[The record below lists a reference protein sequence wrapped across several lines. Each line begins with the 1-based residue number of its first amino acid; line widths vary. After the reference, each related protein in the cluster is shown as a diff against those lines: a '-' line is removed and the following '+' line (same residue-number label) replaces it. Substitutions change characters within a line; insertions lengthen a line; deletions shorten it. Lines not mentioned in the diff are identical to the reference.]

1 MAAINQRIPN
11 FLGGVSQQPDFIKFP
26 GQLRSCDNAVPDVT
40 FGLMKRPPAEY
51 VNKLTNTTSTGQWFE
66 ILNKEG
72 EKFIVQI
79 TPSNYA
85 STPIRVWN
93 AETGAPVNVTEGSG
107 NAYNYLN
114 GAGTLS
120 KHTIQDYTY
129 ISNPNTTVGTTGTT
143 GNYNSGNK
151 YAFIKIDTLAY
162 NTEYSVFLGA
172 PTDDVPTPGTKNRAT
187 AIQAYRYGGS
197 FAGKGSWTDSNVD
210 LAATGQQEFD
220 GNNPD
225 SSGNGQNIHPVNGA
239 TSYNPA
245 VNSGKMIGVRGNLVV
260 NGQPYFNSQTPQY
273 DGTDGGAET
282 AENFLGYTQDYDIRF
297 TATATLKDGGT
308 DVTLG
313 AKAMVVI
320 PDTSSGGVE
329 YTVEV
334 TGVKAYDTYTNVANV
349 ATYRTPKNPDDGS
362 LSLGSVITKLSAEIN
377 SKYSSSGFTAEVV
390 GNGILIKRNST
401 TAFKAHVMGGMANEA
416 LSVFQDS
423 AQDISKLPSE
433 CAHGYLVE
441 VANTEESDSDN
452 YWLTFKADNGQ
463 DGSGVWEETVAPGIT
478 AGLNKETMPHA
489 LVAIRDNNPSSATFN
504 QILSFKFCELN
515 GGSSNPRGVEWDTR
529 QVGDLETNPDPS
541 FVGKEI
547 SQIFFYRNRLGFIA
561 NEQIVMSQPGS
572 YHNFFAVSAITSSD
586 DNPVDISVS
595 DVKPAYINHVLPT
608 QKGVMMFSDAG
619 QFMLFSEQD
628 AFSPKTARLKKVAS
642 YECSTTIKP
651 LDMGTT
657 YMFVNHAGAY
667 SRAFEMA
674 IVDESIP
681 PKIID
686 QTRVV
691 PEFLPKTLNVNSGS
705 SDLGLV
711 TFGIN
716 NSTYHNTNF
725 NTSTIYNYK
734 YFDAGDQR
742 EQSAWYTWTLTGVLR
757 HCFYTGGAFYTITL
771 QDNNEVILNRH
782 EYLSDNNG
790 MSARSYTIGDDS
802 QTTGEGG
809 AGLRVNRTLEA
820 ALDNLVMFKEGD
832 NENTTIGVSVALG
845 GNASDIVRPVTIT
858 LPYTIDQTYNPQ
870 IVVLSGVP
878 DDPDTTA
885 YEPSNGEAGTVLVP
899 DSVSGS
905 TMTFNK
911 GFRQE
916 WFATGSGSNAKK
928 TLSDMTKWHM
938 AIGYK
943 YTTEFEL
950 PQYYFSYDQGKYDID
965 GDLRMGGYNFELGL
979 SGPVSFNVDDVIGNA
994 NLYTHTSSGMLT
1006 DWNKFGEIPSLLY
1019 KSIRIPIYRKNDK
1032 FRFKVKIDQPFSATI
1047 VSASWDGRYN
1057 TRRHVRK

>member
-66 ILNKEG
+66 ILNKDG
-72 EKFIVQI
+72 EKYIVQI
-79 TPSNYA
+79 TPANYA

-93 AETGAPVNVTEGSG
+93 LTTGVEVSVTEGSG
-107 NAYNYLN
+107 NAYDYLN

-129 ISNPNTTVGTTGTT
+129 IANPNTPVGTTGTT
-143 GNYNSGNK
+143 STYNSGNK

-172 PTDDVPTPGTKNRAT
+172 ANDAIPTPGTKNRAT
-187 AIQAYRYGGS
+187 ALKVYRYSGPD
-197 FAGKGSWTDSNVD
+197 AGKNSWNDADPEAELS
-210 LAATGQQEFD
+210 GQADFD
-220 GNNPD
+220 GNNGG
-225 SSGNGQNIHPVNGA
+225 SGTGNTG
-239 TSYNPA
+239 T
-245 VNSGKMIGVRGNLVV
+245 MTGVRGTVTV
-260 NGQPYFNSQTPQY
+260 NGQPFFKSQSPNY
-273 DGTDGGAET
+273 DGTGNQASD
-282 AENFLGYTQDYDIRF
+282 FLGYTQDYDIRF
-297 TATATLKDGGT
+297 TATVTMKDGGT
-308 DVTLG
+308 DVTNG
-313 AKAMVVI
+313 AKSHVVI
-320 PDTSSGGVE
+320 PKASTGVGVE

-334 TGVKAYDTYTNVANV
+334 VGVKAYDTYVGVSNV
-349 ATYRTPKNPDDGS
+349 ATYKTPKNPDDGT
-362 LSLGSVITKLSAEIN
+362 LNLGTVITKLTAEIN

-416 LSVFQDS
+416 LSLFQDS

-433 CAHGYLVE
+433 CSHGYLVE
-441 VANTEESDSDN
+441 IVNTDDSNSDN
-452 YWLTFKADNGQ
+452 YWLKFVADNEEE
-463 DGSGVWEETVAPGIT
+463 GSGVWEETVAPGIT

-489 LVAIRDNNPSSATFN
+489 LVAIRDTNAPYNI
-504 QILSFKFCELN
+504 QSFKFCELN
-515 GGSSNPRGVEWDTR
+515 GGSSNPNEIEWDIR

-541 FVGKEI
+541 FVSKKI

-561 NEQIVMSQPGS
+561 DEQIVLSQPGS
-572 YHNFFAVSAITSSD
+572 YHNFFAVSAITTSD

-628 AFSPKTARLKKVAS
+628 SFSPKTARLKKVAG
-642 YECSTTIKP
+642 YECSPTIKP

-657 YMFVNHAGAY
+657 YMFANHTGAY
-667 SRAFEMA
+667 SRAFEIA
-674 IVDESIP
+674 IVDESVP

-691 PEFLPKTLNVNSGS
+691 PSFLPKTLNVNSGS
-705 SDLGLV
+705 ADLGLV

-734 YFDAGDQR
+734 YFDSGDQR

-757 HCFYTGGAFYTITL
+757 HCFYTGGAFYTVTL
-771 QDNNEVILNRH
+771 QDNSEVILNRY
-782 EYLSDNNG
+782 EYLSDDNG

-802 QTTGEGG
+802 QTIGEGE
-809 AGLRVNRTLEA
+809 AGLRVNRSLEA
-820 ALDNLVMFKEGD
+820 ALDNLVMYKQGD
-832 NENTTIGVSVALG
+832 GSNTTTGVSVAIG
-845 GNASDIVRPVTIT
+845 GNATDTTRPVTIT

-885 YEPSNGEAGTVLVP
+885 YEPSDGEAGTVLIP

-905 TMTFNK
+905 TMTFNN

-916 WFATGSGSNAKK
+916 WFIVPGGDPEAPTYALK
-928 TLSDMTKWHM
+928 TLSDMSKWHM

-979 SGPVSFNVDDVIGNA
+979 SGPVSFSVDDVVGNA
-994 NLYTHTSSGMLT
+994 NFYTQNESGMLT

-1019 KSIRIPIYRKNDK
+1019 KSIRVPIYRKNDK

>member
-66 ILNKEG
+66 ILNKDG
-72 EKFIVQI
+72 EKYIVQI
-79 TPSNYA
+79 TPANYA

-93 AETGAPVNVTEGSG
+93 AETGVSINVTEGTT
-107 NAYNYLN
+107 NAYDYLS
-114 GAGTLS
+114 GAGTLG

-129 ISNPNTTVGTTGTT
+129 ISNPTKTISTLGTTPTYNT
-143 GNYNSGNK
+143 GK
-151 YAFIKIDTLAY
+151 AYAFIKIDTLAY
-162 NTEYSVFLGA
+162 NTEYVIHLSGVNKTTG
-172 PTDDVPTPGTKNRAT
+172 AT
-187 AIQAYRYGGS
+187 ASMPPPQTKKIATSVEAYRIG
-197 FAGKGSWTDSNVD
+197 AGNDAAGNAFNGKASWTHEPDDSALSGQVEV
-210 LAATGQQEFD
+210 TGTTA
-220 GNNPD
+220 
-225 SSGNGQNIHPVNGA
+225 GA
-239 TSYNPA
+239 DKGIVVQA
-245 VNSGKMIGVRGNLVV
+245 LV
-260 NGQPYFNSQTPQY
+260 NGQPFFDSQSPNYETGQ
-273 DGTDGGAET
+273 AQT
-282 AENFLGYTQDYDIRF
+282 AEYFLGYTQDYDLRYTV
-297 TATATLKDGGT
+297 TAVLKDGGE
-308 DVTLG
+308 DVALNATKNF
-313 AKAMVVI
+313 AI
-320 PDTSSGGVE
+320 PNAGTTPPDVA
-329 YTVEV
+329 YQFKI
-334 TGVKAYDTYTNVANV
+334 TGVKEYDTYALLNTVAK
-349 ATYRTPKNPDDGS
+349 YKTPKNPDKGT
-362 LSLGSVITKLSAEIN
+362 LSMASVLNGLKTDLQTVYGNDYTYEI
-377 SKYSSSGFTAEVV
+377 V
-390 GNGILIKRNST
+390 GGGILIKKVNVISGVANDAT
-401 TAFKAHVMGGMANEA
+401 DVMNVEILGGMANEA
-416 LSVFQDS
+416 LSSFQDS

-452 YWLTFKADNGQ
+452 YWLKFVADNGTK
-463 DGSGVWEETVAPGIT
+463 GTGVWEETVAPGIFS
-478 AGLNKETMPHA
+478 LLINMPHA
-489 LVAIRDNNPSSATFN
+489 LVAVRSGGNITSFQFCKLGGTGTNP
-504 QILSFKFCELN
+504 N
-515 GGSSNPRGVEWDTR
+515 GLEWTPRK
-529 QVGDLETNPDPS
+529 VGDTETNPDPS
-541 FVGKEI
+541 FVGKGI
-547 SQIFFYRNRLGFIA
+547 NNIFFYRNRLGFIA
-561 NEQIVMSQPGS
+561 DEQIVLSQPS
-572 YHNFFAVSAITSSD
+572 DYHNFFAVSAITSSD
-586 DNPVDISVS
+586 DNPIDISVS

-628 AFSPKTARLKKVAS
+628 SFSPKTARLKKVAG
-642 YECSTTIKP
+642 YECSPTIKP

-657 YMFVNHAGAY
+657 YMFANHTGAY
-667 SRAFEMA
+667 SKAFEMA
-674 IVDESIP
+674 IVDESVP

-691 PEFLPKTLNVNSGS
+691 PSFLPKTLNVNSGS
-705 SDLGLV
+705 ADLGLV

-734 YFDAGDQR
+734 YFDSGEQR

-757 HCFYTGGAFYTITL
+757 HCFYTGGAFYTVTL
-771 QDNNEVILNRH
+771 QDNSEVILNRY
-782 EYLSDNNG
+782 EYLSDDNS

-802 QTTGEGG
+802 QTIGEGE
-809 AGLRVNRTLEA
+809 AGLRVNRKLEA
-820 ALDNLVMFKEGD
+820 ALDNLVMYKQGD
-832 NENTTIGVSVALG
+832 GSNTTTGVSVALG
-845 GNASDIVRPVTIT
+845 GNSGDTTRPVVIT

-870 IVVLSGVP
+870 IVVLSGAP

-885 YEPSNGEAGTVLVP
+885 YEPSDGEAGTVLIP

-905 TMTFNK
+905 TMTFNN

-916 WFATGSGSNAKK
+916 WFIVPGGDPEAPTYALK
-928 TLSDMTKWHM
+928 TLSDMSKWHM

-943 YTTEFEL
+943 YITEFEL

-979 SGPVSFNVDDVIGNA
+979 SGPVSFTVDDVIGNA
-994 NLYTHTSSGMLT
+994 NLYTQNESGMLT

-1019 KSIRIPIYRKNDK
+1019 KSIRVPIYRKNDK

>member
-51 VNKLTNTTSTGQWFE
+51 VNKLTNTTATGQWFE

-79 TPSNYA
+79 TPANYA

-93 AETGAPVNVTEGSG
+93 AETGVAVNVTEGAG
-107 NAYNYLN
+107 NAFNYLQN
-114 GAGTLS
+114 AGTIS

-129 ISNPNTTVGTTGTT
+129 ITNPTTVVEEHTQWTDG
-143 GNYNSGNK
+143 YNINGSNQQQP
-151 YAFIKIDTLAY
+151 YAFVKIDTLAY
-162 NTEYSVFLGA
+162 NTEYVIHLGA
-172 PTDDVPTPGTKNRAT
+172 AGSTMPDADTKYMATGITTYRHDGYELNEDGSNNTSLPLAGKSSWKHPNTASGLSGQKDYDGGSTTNAKGIRAT
-187 AIQAYRYGGS
+187 VI
-197 FAGKGSWTDSNVD
+197 
-210 LAATGQQEFD
+210 
-220 GNNPD
+220 
-225 SSGNGQNIHPVNGA
+225 
-239 TSYNPA
+239 
-245 VNSGKMIGVRGNLVV
+245 V
-260 NGQPYFNSQTPQY
+260 NGQPMFQSQSKEYQE
-273 DGTDGGAET
+273 DASGNQQTDDESK
-282 AENFLGYTQDYDIRF
+282 FLGYIQNYDIRY

-308 DVTLG
+308 DVGPVGTVIG
-313 AKAMVVI
+313 SAVGI
-320 PDTSSGGVE
+320 PDDTN
-329 YTVEV
+329 TVVAYDIEI
-334 TGVKAYDTYTNVANV
+334 TGRKAYQ
-349 ATYRTPKNPDDGS
+349 TYRDKAGVAKYITPKNPDRGTLSMANVLNGLKADLTAQYGS
-362 LSLGSVITKLSAEIN
+362 SYT
-377 SKYSSSGFTAEVV
+377 YEVV
-390 GNGILIKRNST
+390 GGGILIKKVGTGAMN
-401 TAFKAHVMGGMANEA
+401 VQVLGGMANEA

-423 AQDISKLPSE
+423 AQDISKLPAE
-433 CAHGYLVE
+433 CAHGYLIE

-452 YWLTFKADNGQ
+452 YWLKFVADNGVK
-463 DGSGVWEETVAPGIT
+463 GTGVWEETVGFSNPDGT
-478 AGLNKETMPHA
+478 RVNKGLNRETMPHA
-489 LVAIRDNNPSSATFN
+489 LVAVRSSGVITSFQFCKLGGTGTNPN
-504 QILSFKFCELN
+504 VI
-515 GGSSNPRGVEWDTR
+515 EWDER
-529 QVGDLETNPDPS
+529 VVGDEETNPDPS
-541 FVGKEI
+541 FVGKKI
-547 SQIFFYRNRLGFIA
+547 NKIFFYRNRLGFVA
-561 NEQIVMSQPGS
+561 DEQIVMSQPGS

-608 QKGVMMFSDAG
+608 QKGVLMFSDAG

-628 AFSPKTARLKKVAS
+628 SFSPKTARLKKVAG

-657 YMFVNHAGAY
+657 YMFANHTGAY
-667 SRAFEMA
+667 SKAFEMA
-674 IVDESIP
+674 IVDESVP

-691 PEFLPKTLNVNSGS
+691 PSFLPKTLNVNSGS
-705 SDLGLV
+705 ADLGLV

-734 YFDAGDQR
+734 YFDSGDQR

-757 HCFYTGGAFYTITL
+757 HCFYTGGAFYTVTL
-771 QDNNEVILNRH
+771 QDNSEVILSRY
-782 EYLSDNNG
+782 EYLSDDNG
-790 MSARSYTIGDDS
+790 MSDRRYTIGDTS
-802 QTTGEGG
+802 QTVGKGE
-809 AGLRVNRTLEA
+809 AGLRVNRSLEA
-820 ALDNLVMFKEGD
+820 ALDNLVMYKQSDGA
-832 NENTTIGVSVALG
+832 NTTTGVSVTLSG
-845 GNASDIVRPVTIT
+845 TNTVIT
-858 LPYTIDQTYNPQ
+858 VPYTIDQTYSPQ
-870 IVVLSGVP
+870 IVVISGTESGVVK
-878 DDPDTTA
+878 T
-885 YEPSNGEAGTVLVP
+885 P
-899 DSVSGS
+899 DSVSGT
-905 TMTFNK
+905 TMTFN
-911 GFRQE
+911 
-916 WFATGSGSNAKK
+916 N
-928 TLSDMTKWHM
+928 LDMRTWHM

-979 SGPVSFNVDDVIGNA
+979 SGPVSFTVDDVIGNA
-994 NLYTHTSSGMLT
+994 NLYTQNESGMLT

-1019 KSIRIPIYRKNDK
+1019 KSIRVPIYRKNDK